1 MDLLFLEM
9 KKIMTDSNL
18 PPHECYEKIILP
30 YKGKL
35 ELWYQNKQNLLL
47 DIQIIFMTVW
57 IIIFPKVNFIK
68 DGLMIYP
75 RKIFKFIFY

>member
-1 MDLLFLEM
+1 
-9 KKIMTDSNL
+9 MTDSNL

-57 IIIFPKVNFIK
+57 IIIFPKSKLYQRWFNDLPKKNI
-68 DGLMIYP
+68 
-75 RKIFKFIFY
+75 